1 MSMSLELLENELL
14 NLPVEDRSKL
24 IDRLVASIETDLEI
38 QNAWTIEAAR
48 RSSEIRNGTV
58 QTVSGDAAI
67 AVLLAKKA

>member
-1 MSMSLELLENELL
+1 MSLELLENELL